1 MNGEINDM
9 GNVITDSLVSYLLTR
24 CDQEY
29 PDKSICN
36 TMRNEYANCN
46 ICADKV
52 VSTVFPYLT
61 DDEQDKVESILQ
73 NGPPICANKACPV
86 R

>member
-1 MNGEINDM
+1 MDDETNDT
-9 GNVITDSLVSYLLTR
+9 GNVITDSLVAYLLHR

-29 PDKSICN
+29 PDKSTCN
-36 TMRNEYANCN
+36 RMRDDYRNCN

-73 NGPPICANKACPV
+73 NGPPVCANKTCPV